1 MTRILILLPEQ
12 PQPGLA
18 DTFWWRVEAGAV
30 TARGEDASWVDLSAE
45 GGGELVALAPAGAVR
60 LVVTEPV
67 GATDRQAVA
76 IAAAAVREASAGDG
90 GELHAAAAII
100 GAGEER
106 RAMAAVVATTA
117 MERWLEWLG
126 ALGRDPLAIVP
137 SLLLLPPANEWID
150 LRVGNEHLVGR
161 GELRFPYEPALA
173 EALVGEERVRR
184 LPADEVEAALV
195 RLAEAPPL
203 DLRHGAFARRRS
215 LRIAQRQW
223 RELAALAAC
232 VPLLALAA
240 ALVTVVRVN
249 GAADR
254 LDRQTEEVASA
265 ALGRSVA
272 AEQALTELDL
282 QAARLGGTGGAMAG
296 PMAALFQ
303 QMQADPSVTA
313 TTLGW
318 RGDGTLSTTLAA
330 ARVEDINRLLIAL
343 QRNGYK
349 VTAVPRSAADGR
361 QMADITVRSGA

>member
-1 MTRILILLPEQ
+1 MTRVVLLLPEY
-12 PQPGLA
+12 PQPGSA
-18 DTFWWRVEAGAV
+18 DAFWWRVEAGVV
-30 TARGEDASWVDLSAE
+30 TASGEDASWVELSVE
-45 GGGELVALAPAGAVR
+45 GGSELVALAPAGAVR

-67 GATDRQAVA
+67 GATDRQAAA
-76 IAAAAVREASAGDG
+76 IAAAAAREASAADG
-90 GELHAAAAII
+90 SALHAVATMI

-106 RAMAAVVATTA
+106 RSMAAVVAA
-117 MERWLEWLG
+117 GVVERWLEWLG
-126 ALGRDPLAIVP
+126 ALGRDPEAIVP
-137 SLLLLPPANEWID
+137 SQLLLPAAAEWTD

-161 GELRFPYEPALA
+161 GDLRFPYEPALA
-173 EALVGEERVRR
+173 EALIGEERVRR
-184 LPADEVEAALV
+184 LGSQEVEAALV
-195 RLAEAPPL
+195 RLAEATPL
-203 DLRHGAFARRRS
+203 DLRQGPFARRRS
-215 LRIAQRQW
+215 VRIEQRQW

-282 QAARLGGTGGAMAG
+282 QAARLGGAGGTLAG

-313 TTLGW
+313 TALGW